1 MLFCWKIFLYRKIIN
16 IINKEKPIDPVSDNN
31 SKYKL
36 CGCEL
41 QTFPIMSQTSLKFF
55 SPTPNK
61 GFSIYILKA
70 DSNKHK

>member
-1 MLFCWKIFLYRKIIN
+1 MNITNIESPIN
-16 IINKEKPIDPVSDNN
+16 PVSDNS

-41 QTFPIMSQTSLKFF
+41 QTLPIMSQTSLKFF

-61 GFSIYILKA
+61 KLSKNILTA